1 MSFEYVSIPI
11 SGLLPFTNSMQLQMM
26 VSDLNPNVNI
36 TEAGFDHFSIT
47 NQPTAAL
54 NVQKEEN
61 WVVYPNPGSSILQ
74 LKGNRSIG
82 EYTLVDLT
90 GKEYMKGTCL
100 DSFLELQTDNLQAG
114 MYLLRFQNQVV
125 HWVKQ

>member
-1 MSFEYVSIPI
+1 
-11 SGLLPFTNSMQLQMM
+11 
-26 VSDLNPNVNI
+26 
-36 TEAGFDHFSIT
+36 
-47 NQPTAAL
+47 
-54 NVQKEEN
+54 
-61 WVVYPNPGSSILQ
+61 VVYPNPGSIILQ

-114 MYLLRFQNQVV
+114 MYFLRFQNQVL

>member
-1 MSFEYVSIPI
+1 
-11 SGLLPFTNSMQLQMM
+11 
-26 VSDLNPNVNI
+26 
-36 TEAGFDHFSIT
+36 
-47 NQPTAAL
+47 
-54 NVQKEEN
+54 
-61 WVVYPNPGSSILQ
+61 

>member
-1 MSFEYVSIPI
+1 
-11 SGLLPFTNSMQLQMM
+11 MQLQMM

-100 DSFLELQTDNLQAG
+100 VAYLELQTDNLQAG

-125 HWVKQ
+125 HWVKL